1 MPELPEVET
10 VKRGLEPVVTG
21 ARMERVELNRGDIRF
36 PFPPRMRERLAGRR
50 VLKLGRRAKYLLF
63 HLDSGETLI
72 AHLGMSGSFRI
83 ERDSAEST
91 PGVYTRK
98 RSKDP
103 KHDHVVFR
111 LDNGATITYND
122 PRRFGFMDLAK
133 TGELE
138 RHPRLIGLGAEPLA
152 PTFDAGRLAELFA
165 GARAPLKS
173 ALLDQRR
180 IAGLGNIYA
189 CEALFR
195 ARLAPSRAA
204 GELAHARGR
213 PTAKA
218 KALARAIHE
227 VLTEA
232 VEAGG
237 STLRDHRRA
246 DGELGYFQHRFAV
259 YDREGQPCLRK
270 GCRGV
275 VARAVGAGRST
286 FYCPICQK

>member
-10 VKRGLEPVVTG
+10 VKRGLEPVVAG
-21 ARMERVELNRGDIRF
+21 ARIETVELRRGDIRF
-36 PFPPRMRERLAGRR
+36 PFPPRFRERLEGRR
-50 VLKLGRRAKYLLF
+50 VMKLGRRAKYLLF

-83 ERDSAEST
+83 ETESAEST
-91 PGVYTRK
+91 PGVFTRK

-103 KHDHVVFR
+103 RHDHVIFH
-111 LDNGATITYND
+111 LDNGASVTYND

-133 TGELE
+133 KAELDS
-138 RHPRLIGLGAEPLA
+138 HPRLMGLGEEPLA
-152 PTFDAGRLAELFA
+152 PAFDAGRLSALFMN
-165 GARAPLKS
+165 ARAPLKA

-195 ARLAPSRAA
+195 ARLSPSRPA
-204 GELAHARGR
+204 GDLGDARGR

-218 KALARAIHE
+218 KALARAIQG
-227 VLTEA
+227 VLRDA
-232 VEAGG
+232 IDAGG

-246 DGELGYFQHRFAV
+246 DGELGYFQHSFAV
-259 YDREGQPCLRK
+259 YDREGQPCLRR

-275 VARAVGAGRST
+275 IARAASSGRST
-286 FYCPICQK
+286 FYCPVCQR